1 MEPAVASDG
10 GSLRF
15 AVGARVSCN
24 MGREGWASGEI
35 VATRYREDHWPP
47 GKTAPYQV
55 KLDLAFGGALIYAPA
70 DFPQVIRAELP
81 STFSIPEEDSN
92 PERTLEVLHK
102 EIVRLRD
109 EPGVIHVSEPELMG
123 VAE

>member
-35 VATRYREDHWPP
+35 VATRYREAGRALSLVQHSGWSI
-47 GKTAPYQV
+47 G
-55 KLDLAFGGALIYAPA
+55 FGMRS
-70 DFPQVIRAELP
+70 Q
-81 STFSIPEEDSN
+81 
-92 PERTLEVLHK
+92 
-102 EIVRLRD
+102 
-109 EPGVIHVSEPELMG
+109 
-123 VAE
+123 